1 MKRNERKIVKLI
13 KEEYSKRL
21 LEVYRETTKD
31 LFEADMFDEL
41 GNQLLSPG
49 LKVRHKSSGYEY
61 TVDRV
66 EGESENAV
74 VFLRHPEVPRF
85 KPPQQETQLTEADE
99 TDLDLDG
106 VDDNDRVN
114 VQKVDLKKAMGIE
127 GEVNDIPVRKGV
139 HNDPMYDMKKNTASS
154 LLKVSHKDFKKEYEV
169 K

>member
-1 MKRNERKIVKLI
+1 MMKRNERKIIQLI

-21 LEVYRETTKD
+21 LEVYRETAKD
-31 LFEADMFDEL
+31 RFEADMFDEL

-61 TVDRV
+61 TVDHV
-66 EGESENAV
+66 EGEGENAV

-85 KPPQQETQLTEADE
+85 KPPQQETQLTEAE
-99 TDLDLDG
+99 APMP
-106 VDDNDRVN
+106 VDDEIERVN

-127 GEVNDIPVRKGV
+127 GEVNDIPARKGV

>member
-1 MKRNERKIVKLI
+1 MKRNEQKIIQLI

-21 LEVYRETTKD
+21 LEVYRETVKD

-61 TVDRV
+61 TVDHV
-66 EGESENAV
+66 EGEGENAV

-85 KPPQQETQLTEADE
+85 KPPQQETQLTEADKDIE
-99 TDLDLDG
+99 
-106 VDDNDRVN
+106 RIN
-114 VQKVDLKKAMGIE
+114 VQKVDLKKIMGIE
-127 GEVNDIPVRKGV
+127 GEVNDLPMRKGV